1 MRLWHVECV
10 VTDSRHYDLMKFLE
24 SIKAYNVAS
33 KTFSNG
39 SADQVSVQ
47 DKSARAPKG
56 SQTDWLAAHIKE
68 EIAPSS
74 LKAGFEKAGFK
85 PGGLYAAL
93 TRAVKQKLIKKTAAG
108 TYKPIGG

>member
-39 SADQVSVQ
+39 SADQVPVQ
-47 DKSARAPKG
+47 RDKGRGKAV
-56 SQTDWLAAHIKE
+56 DWLVAHIKDE
-68 EIAPSS
+68 TAASD
-74 LKAGFEKAGFK
+74 LKPGYEKAGFSK
-85 PGGLYAAL
+85 SGIYGVL
-93 TRAVKQKLIKKTAAG
+93 TTAVNRKLIKKTAAG